1 LSEMDAYEDMGR
13 FFRHSDR
20 DLDRLLDG
28 KALAN
33 EGELE
38 ELAAFLSEARAALT
52 QPGDRGTEARHLASM
67 AEASSSLIEK
77 GDPVA
82 RPVSKVIGPAQQV
95 SGLPKQRGVP
105 VMARLLSTMTG
116 KISALVMGLLMS
128 TTGLAFANVLPAS
141 LQNAFSSAGNAI
153 GLSIPDADDEGD
165 EAEVEDLETD
175 DLEVEDHADDDQ
187 GEDADDQGD
196 DDQGDASDDQGE
208 DADDQGDNDQGED
221 ADDQGDNDQG
231 DDDQDDNE
239 ADDDQGEDAG
249 DQGDDDQGD
258 DASDQA
264 DDDQD
269 DDSVDEIDE
278 IDEDQAEDN

>member
-1 LSEMDAYEDMGR
+1 MDAYEDMGR

-38 ELAAFLSEARAALT
+38 ELAAFLSNARAALT
-52 QPGDRGTEARHLASM
+52 QPGDRGTEARHLAAMS
-67 AEASSSLIEK
+67 ETSSSLIEK

-82 RPVSKVIGPAQQV
+82 RPVSKVSGPARQV
-95 SGLPKQRGVP
+95 SGLPKQRRVP
-105 VMARLLSTMTG
+105 VMARVLSTTTG

-128 TTGLAFANVLPAS
+128 TTGLAFANVLPTS

-175 DLEVEDHADDDQ
+175 DLEVEDQADDDQ

-196 DDQGDASDDQGE
+196 NGQGDDSDDQGEDADDEGDNGQGDDSDDQGE

-231 DDDQDDNE
+231 EDTDDQVDDDQ
-239 ADDDQGEDAG
+239 ADDA
-249 DQGDDDQGD
+249 
-258 DASDQA
+258 ADQA
-264 DDDQD
+264 VDDQD
-269 DDSVDEIDE
+269 DDEGD
-278 IDEDQAEDN
+278 DN